1 MNVRLCTS
9 GVGEKGGH
17 SEERSGENRDRSDE
31 RKGEK
36 ETDVKR
42 ECERTRQ
49 LDRGE
54 GRWMKDIRP

>member
-1 MNVRLCTS
+1 MNVRLYSS

-17 SEERSGENRDRSDE
+17 SGERSGENRDRSEE

-42 ECERTRQ
+42 ECERMRQ
-49 LDRGE
+49 LDGE
-54 GRWMKDIRP
+54 KGDG

>member
-1 MNVRLCTS
+1 VNVKLYTS
-9 GVGEKGGH
+9 GMGEKGGH
-17 SEERSGENRDRSDE
+17 SEERSGENRDRSEE

-49 LDRGE
+49 LDGE
-54 GRWMKDIRP
+54 KGDG

>member
-1 MNVRLCTS
+1 MNVKLYTS

-17 SEERSGENRDRSDE
+17 SEERSGENRDRSEE

-49 LDRGE
+49 LDGRE
-54 GRWMKDIRP
+54 GRWMKGIRP